1 MTPQP
6 QPGGGASDK
15 RHDGAS
21 PVERLQPQ
29 EEDDVSPY
37 FNTQDQAKASA
48 AGVSRNDAVEKAREE
63 LNKLNSQKQQLVSDE
78 LKLLFLPG
86 R

>member
-6 QPGGGASDK
+6 QPGGGAGDK

-37 FNTQDQAKASA
+37 FNTQDQ
-48 AGVSRNDAVEKAREE
+48 
-63 LNKLNSQKQQLVSDE
+63 
-78 LKLLFLPG
+78 
-86 R
+86 